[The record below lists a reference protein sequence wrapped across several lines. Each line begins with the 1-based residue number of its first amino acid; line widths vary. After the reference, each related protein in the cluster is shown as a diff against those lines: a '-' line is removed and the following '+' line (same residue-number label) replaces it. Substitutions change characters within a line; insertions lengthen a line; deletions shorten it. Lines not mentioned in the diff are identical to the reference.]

1 MEYKYRT
8 TFSYQ
13 GKRYEVRANTVDE
26 LYEKKAAKKK
36 QVTESVIVFDSH
48 TSVDAWAEEAFDTY
62 KSNVKGLYDIKNVS
76 LSQTSGPLSARTSS
90 MRVPGCHILIS

>member
-26 LYEKKAAKKK
+26 LYEKKAAKNNE
-36 QVTESVIVFDSH
+36 QQEI
-48 TSVDAWAEEAFDTY
+48 
-62 KSNVKGLYDIKNVS
+62 N
-76 LSQTSGPLSARTSS
+76 
-90 MRVPGCHILIS
+90 